1 MKTVVILILATQILL
16 SNASSLDVLPKDDKI
31 SNDLSKAKVTDLKS
45 GVQLLYEHLVS
56 TEYVI

>member
-16 SNASSLDVLPKDDKI
+16 SDASSLDVLPKDDKS